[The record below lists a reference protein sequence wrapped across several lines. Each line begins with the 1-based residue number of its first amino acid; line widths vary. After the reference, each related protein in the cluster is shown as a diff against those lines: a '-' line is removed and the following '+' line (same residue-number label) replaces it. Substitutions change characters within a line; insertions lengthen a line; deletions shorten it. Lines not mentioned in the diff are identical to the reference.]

1 MGKTTG
7 IFWGFYVK
15 ICKAPNTVTSMV
27 GAQKNNYYTI
37 IKLET
42 LKLFKDLKYKIH
54 GFTKGIL
61 GLRVKFS
68 EGEFHPTLNS
78 RLCFQLWE
86 AKTSMKVGCSVGHS
100 L

>member
-1 MGKTTG
+1 
-7 IFWGFYVK
+7 
-15 ICKAPNTVTSMV
+15 MV

-42 LKLFKDLKYKIH
+42 LKLFKDLKYKIY
-54 GFTKGIL
+54 GFTKDIL

-78 RLCFQLWE
+78 RLFPDLRSHDFNEGGLLCRPFL
-86 AKTSMKVGCSVGHS
+86 VV
-100 L
+100 